1 MIRIAAVGNMRF
13 NPNSSKEDPLVQPFQ
28 KIILEKESDTDF
40 MWALWKELF
49 LGVLDKHTS
58 VQSVRKKKSSVPW
71 LTGEI

>member
-1 MIRIAAVGNMRF
+1 MIRIAEAGSRRF
-13 NPNSSKEDPLVQPFQ
+13 NPNSFKEDPLVQPFQ
-28 KIILEKESDTDF
+28 KIILEKESDTDS

-58 VQSVRKKKSSVPW
+58 VQSIRKRKSSVPW